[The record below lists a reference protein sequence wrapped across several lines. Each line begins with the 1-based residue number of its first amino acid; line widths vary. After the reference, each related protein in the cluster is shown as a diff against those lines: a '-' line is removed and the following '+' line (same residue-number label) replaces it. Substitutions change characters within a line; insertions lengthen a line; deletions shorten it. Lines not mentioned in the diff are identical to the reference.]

1 MSTGSGTTIE
11 YTPEGPIG
19 DPASERI
26 WRRYAR
32 YLESSPETVVEWR
45 DPETTARGWLVIN
58 SLKGGA
64 AGGGTRMHEGLG
76 RDEVVFLAK
85 VMELKF
91 SISGPPMGGA
101 KSGIDFDPDDP
112 RKRAVLRRWF
122 RAIRP
127 YLESCYSTA
136 GDLNVD
142 EVREVVPI
150 CSEIGLHHP
159 QQGLAHGHFGLRDED
174 LARRLAAVREGLG
187 QLVDGNLGLPGLALP
202 VADLVTGFSVAIAA
216 RRLLERQGRSLEGA
230 RVLLEG
236 FGRVGG
242 AAALYLSRW
251 GARLVGIVDDRNA
264 LVSEAGLD
272 ESGVVDLLRRRTGN
286 RLPERRNDAW
296 DGGWDPARDDVEDEP
311 PGRGSEDPRGRFA
324 TIPADLCVC
333 AAASGTITSAV
344 LDRLEAQGVDSI
356 ICGANHPFDAAF
368 PGDTAL
374 ERDADGRFAVVAD
387 FIANCGTAHAFAV
400 QIQRDDPVAPAEI
413 FDSIEMTVCKALDEA
428 IAGAGNPR
436 RGLLAAAIDA
446 ALERCA
452 TAS

>member
-1 MSTGSGTTIE
+1 MREPPTGA
-11 YTPEGPIG
+11 
-19 DPASERI
+19 PASETI
-26 WRRYAR
+26 WRRYAE
-32 YLESSPETVVEWR
+32 YLARPPETVVEWK
-45 DPETTARGWLVIN
+45 DPDTTARGWLVIN
-58 SLKGGA
+58 SLRGGA
-64 AGGGTRMHEGLG
+64 AGGGTRMRVGLTS
-76 RDEVVFLAK
+76 DEVVFLAK

-122 RAIRP
+122 HAIRP
-127 YLESCYSTA
+127 HLESCYSTA

-150 CSEIGLHHP
+150 CSEVGLHHP
-159 QQGLAHGHFGLRDED
+159 QQGLARGYFGLRDDD
-174 LARRLAAVREGLG
+174 LVRRLAAVRDGLG
-187 QLVDGNLGLPGLALP
+187 QLVTGELGVPGLPLP

-216 RRLLERQGRSLEGA
+216 RRLLERRGRSLESA

-251 GARLVGIVDDRNA
+251 GARLVGIIDDRNA
-264 LVSEAGLD
+264 LISEEGLD
-272 ESGVVDLLRRRTGN
+272 EAAVTDLLRRRAGN
-286 RLPERRNDAW
+286 RLPAGDGLESRDARERF
-296 DGGWDPARDDVEDEP
+296 GTV
-311 PGRGSEDPRGRFA
+311 
-324 TIPADLCVC
+324 PADLCVC
-333 AAASGTITSAV
+333 AAASGTVTAAV
-344 LDRLEAQGVDSI
+344 LDRLEAQGVGSI

-374 ERDADGRFAVVAD
+374 EREADARFAVVAD

-400 QIQRDDPVAPAEI
+400 QIERDDPIAAAEI
-413 FDSIEMTVCKALDEA
+413 FDSIEMTVCAALDEA
-428 IAGAGNPR
+428 IARAGNPR

-452 TAS
+452 TA

>member
-1 MSTGSGTTIE
+1 M
-11 YTPEGPIG
+11 
-19 DPASERI
+19 R
-26 WRRYAR
+26 
-32 YLESSPETVVEWR
+32 V
-45 DPETTARGWLVIN
+45 
-58 SLKGGA
+58 
-64 AGGGTRMHEGLG
+64 GLT

-142 EVREVVPI
+142 EVREVVPL
-150 CSEIGLHHP
+150 CSEVGLHHP
-159 QQGLAHGHFGLRDED
+159 QQGLARGHFGLRDKE
-174 LARRLAAVREGLG
+174 LARRLAAVRDGLG
-187 QLVDGNLGLPGLALP
+187 QLVDGELGVPGLPLR
-202 VADLVTGFSVAIAA
+202 VADLVTGYSVAIAA
-216 RRLLERQGRSLEGA
+216 RRLLEQQSRSLTDV

-264 LVSEAGLD
+264 LVSEEGLA
-272 ESGVVDLLRRRTGN
+272 EPAVADLLRRRTGN
-286 RLPERRNDAW
+286 RLPEANGQEAGQGAGHGSGDA
-296 DGGWDPARDDVEDEP
+296 RE
-311 PGRGSEDPRGRFA
+311 RFG
-324 TIPADLCVC
+324 TVPADLCVC
-333 AAASGTITSAV
+333 AAASGTVTASV
-344 LDRLEAQGVDSI
+344 LDRLQAQGVESI

-374 ERDADGRFAVVAD
+374 ERDADAHFGVVAD
-387 FIANCGTAHAFAV
+387 FIANCGTAHAFSV
-400 QIQRDDPVAPAEI
+400 QIERDDPVAATEI
-413 FDSIEMTVCKALDEA
+413 FESIETTVYAALDEA
-428 IAGAGNPR
+428 VARAGNSR
-436 RGLLAAAIDA
+436 RGLLAAAIA
-446 ALERCA
+446 SALERCA
-452 TAS
+452 TA

>member
-1 MSTGSGTTIE
+1 MEPRDGKHQQTRVNTGSVTTA
-11 YTPEGPIG
+11 GH
-19 DPASERI
+19 ASERPAGDSASEGI
-26 WRRYAR
+26 WHRYAE
-32 YLESSPETVVEWR
+32 YLASSPETVVQWK

-58 SLKGGA
+58 SLRGGA
-64 AGGGTRMHEGLG
+64 AGGGTRMRMGLTS
-76 RDEVVFLAK
+76 DEVVFLAK

-159 QQGLAHGHFGLRDED
+159 QQGLARGHLGLREED
-174 LARRLAAVREGLG
+174 LARRLAAVRDGLG
-187 QLVDGNLGLPGLALP
+187 QLVEGELGVPGLPLP

-216 RRLLERQGRSLEGA
+216 RRLLERQGRSLEGV

-242 AAALYLSRW
+242 AAALYLSGW
-251 GARLVGIVDDRNA
+251 GSRLVGIVDDRNA
-264 LVSEAGLD
+264 LVCEEGLD
-272 ESGVVDLLRRRTGN
+272 ESAVADLLRRRMGN
-286 RLPERRNDAW
+286 RLPEGQGDEAGKGSADA
-296 DGGWDPARDDVEDEP
+296 RE
-311 PGRGSEDPRGRFA
+311 RFG
-324 TIPADLCVC
+324 TVPADLFVC
-333 AAASGTITSAV
+333 AAASGTVTPAV
-344 LDRLEAQGVDSI
+344 LDRLEVQGVESI

-368 PGDTAL
+368 PGDTSL
-374 ERDADGRFAVVAD
+374 ERDADARFAVVAD

-400 QIQRDDPVAPAEI
+400 QIQRDDPVVPDEI
-413 FDSIEMTVCKALDEA
+413 FDSIEMTVCAALDEA
-428 IAGAGNPR
+428 VARAGNPR